1 MKVGKKQ
8 VDRTWRPDRSS
19 LHHPFGDMVW
29 PTCWRFL
36 HGLLRW
42 CKQNFVLG
50 EKRSLPDSLPA
61 NNRGSHGPIR
71 ATHSLA
77 RALTRYL
84 AGGCIYHDHRKVALK
99 SVQLTR
105 FLIVCLTRSTRFFK
119 MKFRQSFIDGAIVAH
134 GGITGSSIWII
145 FVVKWSSR
153 CD

>member
-105 FLIVCLTRSTRFFK
+105 FLIVCLTRSTRFFFNEVST
-119 MKFRQSFIDGAIVAH
+119 KFHRWRYSRTRRYHRIIDMNYLCGQMEL
-134 GGITGSSIWII
+134 
-145 FVVKWSSR
+145 
-153 CD
+153 